1 MHDLYRLLKKNLS
14 CASHGLAIVR
24 HINNTLK
31 RSVKRAFPRY
41 FATNALLT
49 RVFRVIV
56 LTQSV
61 ASDAGDTRVFNDKQ
75 EHSEARREPKTPS
88 PLYYDD
94 ECDDNGSRLGGR
106 AVMSDPIH
114 EAVSAAVEEVL
125 QPLAQL
131 AMEMQIGASDFIRLI
146 EQTFIRAVEQ
156 DAALA
161 GRSRPGASAVAAR
174 SGLTRQRVSQL
185 RSTGAGKKSQA
196 FERQPQTLRI
206 LSAWKMDPRFSD
218 RFGVAKVLPVRGP
231 VSFNAL
237 VKRHGSGLRARSILK
252 ELERIKAV
260 RFTKERHVEMIQ
272 RADLDDARKAQAIR
286 DLGEFGREFLETLT
300 HNVLNPE
307 TPRYHRRVVGRHVK
321 DQEVP
326 RLIRD
331 AASQAGVWALAL
343 QDAITDNSVTVKPG
357 PSAQKATRLS
367 GQFFI
372 SEKPSVVQAVARL
385 RPKRALSMKGRKVKQ
400 G

>member
-1 MHDLYRLLKKNLS
+1 MLSWTRL
-14 CASHGLAIVR
+14 
-24 HINNTLK
+24 
-31 RSVKRAFPRY
+31 
-41 FATNALLT
+41 
-49 RVFRVIV
+49 FRVTV

-61 ASDAGDTRVFNDKQ
+61 ASDAVDARVFNDKQ
-75 EHSEARREPKTPS
+75 GLSEARREPKTTS
-88 PLYYDD
+88 PMYYAG
-94 ECDDNGSRLGGR
+94 ECDENGSRLGGR
-106 AVMSDPIH
+106 PVMSDPIH

-125 QPLAQL
+125 HPLAQL

-185 RSTGAGKKSQA
+185 RSTAPGKKSQA
-196 FERQPQTLRI
+196 SERRPQTLRI
-206 LSAWKMDPRFSD
+206 LSAWKMDPKFSD

-237 VKRHGSGLRARSILK
+237 VRRHGSGLRARSILK
-252 ELERIKAV
+252 ELERIKGV
-260 RFTKERHVEMIQ
+260 RFTKEHHVEMIQ

-286 DLGEFGREFLETLT
+286 DLGEFGREFLETLA

-307 TPRYHRRVVGRHVK
+307 TPRYHRRVAGLNVK
-321 DQEVP
+321 EQEVP

-331 AASQAGVWALAL
+331 AGSQAGVWALAL

-367 GQFFI
+367 GHFFI
-372 SEKPSVVQAVARL
+372 SERPSVVHAVASR
-385 RPKRALSMKGRKVKQ
+385 RPKRPPSMKARKVKQ

>member
-1 MHDLYRLLKKNLS
+1 
-14 CASHGLAIVR
+14 
-24 HINNTLK
+24 
-31 RSVKRAFPRY
+31 
-41 FATNALLT
+41 
-49 RVFRVIV
+49 
-56 LTQSV
+56 
-61 ASDAGDTRVFNDKQ
+61 
-75 EHSEARREPKTPS
+75 
-88 PLYYDD
+88 
-94 ECDDNGSRLGGR
+94 
-106 AVMSDPIH
+106 MSDPIH

-185 RSTGAGKKSQA
+185 RSTGSGKKSQA
-196 FERQPQTLRI
+196 SEREPQTRRI
-206 LSAWKMDPRFSD
+206 LSAWKMDPKFSD

-231 VSFNAL
+231 ASFNAL

-260 RFTKERHVEMIQ
+260 RFTKERYVEMIQ
-272 RADLDDARKAQAIR
+272 RAGLDDARKAQAIQ

-321 DQEVP
+321 EQEVP

-357 PSAQKATRLS
+357 PSAQKSTRLS

-372 SEKPSVVQAVARL
+372 SEQPSAVQAVASA
-385 RPKRALSMKGRKVKQ
+385 RPKRPTSMKGRKVK
-400 G
+400 